1 MPDVDV
7 KSTSGFLFAPNQSD
21 CRRQFPMALPRINA
35 ASQLLKRLLFAY
47 CLLHSLMRSP
57 LRVLLLAALV
67 YSALLVHGEESP
79 PTKLKYG
86 AWGFDL
92 AGMDTATR
100 PGDDFFRY
108 ANGAWLD
115 KTQIPPDKPAYSLRL
130 AMTDL
135 TEQRLHDMMEALAA
149 KSNDHPFT
157 LEEKVGTF
165 YGSFMDE
172 ARAEQLGTKPM
183 QSDLNALKKIKTR
196 EDFAGQMGRTT
207 TDFAFSLFNVT
218 IDADLKDPHRYAFY
232 LTQAGIGLPDR
243 DYYLKPEFAAQK
255 TAYQNYVATILNL
268 LSWADPDKSAR
279 DIVDFETKIADA
291 SWTKAQQR
299 DFNAIYNA
307 MSVQDLKKFVPGF
320 AWDKFLHEAKMPNLT
335 RVIVAEKSAFPK
347 IIDAYS
353 KTPIDTIH
361 AWQAFHIAD
370 NAAPYLSK
378 PFTDAYFELHAKT
391 LSGQKQQQA
400 RWKRAIT
407 AVSGGDFLVGD
418 RFGTFGTMG
427 FGVGQLY
434 SAKYFPAEAKQ
445 KIQDLVTNLKVA
457 YRARIQK
464 LDWMGPDTKKEALKK
479 LDTYTIKVGYPDHPR
494 DYSKLVVRN
503 DDLVGNV
510 KRCAQLDWDFF
521 TERFSKPVDRTDWSM
536 TPQTNDAYNGSLR
549 DIVFPAGIL
558 QPPIFDADADAAI
571 NYGAAGGVI
580 GHELTHGFDDQ
591 GRKIDASGALRDWWT
606 KKDADEFQAR
616 AKMLGAQYSRY
627 EPIPGV
633 HVNGELTMGENIAD
647 LGGLTLALDAYRASR
662 KGEPAP
668 VLDGYTGDQRV
679 LLGWAQAWR
688 GKVTDDYV
696 KKQVVSDPHA
706 PRQFRV
712 IGPTRNTDVWY
723 DAFKV
728 QPNDKMFVA
737 PDQRVRIW

>member
-57 LRVLLLAALV
+57 LRVLLLTALV

-149 KSNDHPFT
+149 KSNDHPST

-172 ARAEQLGTKPM
+172 ARAEQLGTKPIR
-183 QSDLNALKKIKTR
+183 SELNALKEIKTR
-196 EDFAGQMGRTT
+196 EDLAGLMGRTT

-255 TAYQNYVATILNL
+255 TAYQNYVATILKL
-268 LSWADPDKSAR
+268 LSWADPDKSAG

-361 AWQAFHIAD
+361 AWQAFHTAD

-647 LGGLTLALDAYRASR
+647 LGGLTLALDAYRASL

-696 KKQVVSDPHA
+696 KKQVVSDPHS

-712 IGPTRNTDVWY
+712 IGPTRNSDVWY